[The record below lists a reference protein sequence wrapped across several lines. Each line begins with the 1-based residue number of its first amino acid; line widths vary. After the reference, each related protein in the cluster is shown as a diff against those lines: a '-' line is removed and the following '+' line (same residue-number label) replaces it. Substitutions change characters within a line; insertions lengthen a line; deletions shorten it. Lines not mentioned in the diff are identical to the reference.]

1 MNQMGNNCVVA
12 VTFQILIASMECQG
26 SRKNTPKKNAPR
38 KIASQKI
45 DSHDLFCKFLISICY
60 FLWQFSSV
68 SKIYFHSVYF
78 FDYK

>member
-1 MNQMGNNCVVA
+1 MNQMDNNCVVA

-45 DSHDLFCKFLISICY
+45 DSHDFFFVDFLYLFVIFY
-60 FLWQFSSV
+60 GNFRQ
-68 SKIYFHSVYF
+68 
-78 FDYK
+78 

>member
-26 SRKNTPKKNAPR
+26 SRKTTPKKNALR

-45 DSHDLFCKFLISICY
+45 DSHDFFL
-60 FLWQFSSV
+60 
-68 SKIYFHSVYF
+68 
-78 FDYK
+78 

>member
-45 DSHDLFCKFLISICY
+45 DSHDFVDFL
-60 FLWQFSSV
+60 
-68 SKIYFHSVYF
+68 
-78 FDYK
+78 